1 MFKTRSFHRQHQP
14 QPSLH
19 LIVSCVTASQ
29 RIGVAVR
36 TPFSTPQPRPQPGG
50 QENLKPRGSSTTGPH
65 SGGQH
70 LALVGIKPADRARSA
85 QNNRTTQRIAPL
97 LAMAKSFSDSLKI
110 LKTASSAISK
120 GQTKGVFTNQ
130 PQKQV
135 IKAALQEPIQ
145 HNEPTIMMRTAVPGN
160 FMSDISLRNYR
171 FFCRPEVA
179 GAED

>member
-1 MFKTRSFHRQHQP
+1 MLCELLFLRTSTENKTKRDQR
-14 QPSLH
+14 
-19 LIVSCVTASQ
+19 TAPLS
-29 RIGVAVR
+29 R
-36 TPFSTPQPRPQPGG
+36 T
-50 QENLKPRGSSTTGPH
+50 
-65 SGGQH
+65 QH
-70 LALVGIKPADRARSA
+70 LALVGIKPADRARSD
-85 QNNRTTQRIAPL
+85 QITRTTHRIVPL
-97 LAMAKSFSDSLKI
+97 LAMAKSFSDSFKI

-160 FMSDISLRNYR
+160 LMSDISLRNYR
-171 FFCRPEVA
+171 FLCRPEVA